1 MVDVHEFRRWRGQAD
16 GALEM
21 ARGGIHHNWR
31 CFLAEQAAQM
41 AMKAL
46 LHGLGAGPRGPDLVE
61 LGKRLAEAVEAPLDN
76 ALANALRR
84 LSKLYIPTRY
94 ADALPSGDPAD
105 KFTAADAE
113 EAIAD
118 AELVIGEVDDV
129 WRQVLAAQG
138 ETDR

>member
-1 MVDVHEFRRWRGQAD
+1 MVDGPEFRRWRGQAD

-21 ARGGIHHNWR
+21 ARLGTHHNWR

-46 LHGLGAGPRGPDLVE
+46 LHGLGRGPWGHDLVE
-61 LGKRLAEAVEAPLDN
+61 LGKAMAEALEGPLDSS
-76 ALANALRR
+76 LADALRR

-113 EAIAD
+113 DAIAD
-118 AELVIGEVDDV
+118 AELVVAQVDGV
-129 WRQVLAAQG
+129 WRQLAEAQEAG
-138 ETDR
+138 G